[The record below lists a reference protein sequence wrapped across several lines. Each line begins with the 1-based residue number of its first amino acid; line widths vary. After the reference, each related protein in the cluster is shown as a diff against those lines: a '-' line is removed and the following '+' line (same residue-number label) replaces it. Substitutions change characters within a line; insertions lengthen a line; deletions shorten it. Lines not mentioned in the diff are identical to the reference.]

1 MKNILASL
9 TVILGI
15 ASAHA
20 ESSDKNQDFQKV
32 MKQIRLKQALLF
44 LIQEGAITT
53 PEDQCPQI
61 EPSLLDELRGNGTLT
76 TGHGPVLTSIC
87 VVPEPK

>member
-1 MKNILASL
+1 MKNILVSL

-15 ASAHA
+15 GSAHA
-20 ESSDKNQDFQKV
+20 DSPNKNQEFQEI

-44 LIQEGAITT
+44 LIQEGAIRI

-61 EPSLLDELRGNGTLT
+61 EPSLLDDLRRNGTLT

-87 VVPEPK
+87 VVPDPK